1 MSEVATIDHTSV
13 YVDVEKRKNGPVTAQ
28 PAKGQ
33 GQQGQAEFDAE
44 TAKVSDFFSLDNMQ
58 CLATFVWSYI
68 CPSWTLIQH
77 YAGLTRIRK
86 ELVRR
91 AAWRRGWEVLS
102 MCFKFLPSHHSS
114 SSIMRNELYVE
125 ALSRQTNQPDS
136 HHLVSHKCL

>member
-13 YVDVEKRKNGPVTAQ
+13 YVDVEKRKNGPVTVQ
-28 PAKGQ
+28 PGKGQ

-44 TAKVSDFFSLDNMQ
+44 TAKVSDFFSPRQHAMFGYF
-58 CLATFVWSYI
+58 CLVIHLPVVGTYS
-68 CPSWTLIQH
+68 TLC
-77 YAGLTRIRK
+77 RVNKDKK

-91 AAWRRGWEVLS
+91 AARRRGGEVLS
-102 MCFKFLPSHHSS
+102 MCFMFLPSHHSS

-125 ALSRQTNQPDS
+125 ALSCQTNQPDS